1 VGAGAGGLSAAI
13 SSSLRGLDV
22 IVAEKASRV
31 GGTTARSGGMIWA
44 PCNPLAIADGISDSL
59 EKARTYIQSETGN
72 LFDAARADAFL
83 HQAPRM
89 IQTYQDKTS
98 AMRFVRNDAVADNH
112 PHLPGA
118 MESGRTV
125 TVLPFDGTLLRR
137 RLRHLA
143 DPIAELTFLG
153 MQIQPGRELNH
164 FFAALSSFA
173 SFSVVL
179 KRLAAQARD
188 MLLHGRTTRLANG
201 NALAAR
207 LFKSALDL
215 EVSFWLSSPVSELL
229 KTGGRVDGAI
239 VERPEGRTR
248 VKASRGVVL
257 ACGGYPHDPVRR
269 RTLSPVGILGAGAYA
284 MAPMTNVGD
293 GLTLAESVG
302 GLVDCRLPNTV
313 SWTPVSRVTRKNGQY
328 GFFPHS
334 FDRYKPGFIAVTQRG
349 RRFVS
354 EGVIGNDFVRAMVA
368 ECNDECVEGI
378 IVTDHYTLRRYGMG
392 IVRPWPLPLRRHLR
406 SGYLICAPTIADLAD
421 KTAVNGVELERT
433 IASFNKYAK
442 DGFDPDFGR
451 GQTALEK
458 RNGDSRVVPN
468 PCLAPIQQAPFYAI
482 RILPGDF
489 STLGGLRTDA
499 SAQVLDVNEKPIVG
513 LYAVGSDAS
522 SLFAGTSPAGGATLG
537 PALTFGFIAGE
548 HLAAQ

>member
-1 VGAGAGGLSAAI
+1 
-13 SSSLRGLDV
+13 
-22 IVAEKASRV
+22 
-31 GGTTARSGGMIWA
+31 
-44 PCNPLAIADGISDSL
+44 
-59 EKARTYIQSETGN
+59 
-72 LFDAARADAFL
+72 
-83 HQAPRM
+83 M

-125 TVLPFDGTLLRR
+125 TVLPFDGTQLGT

-164 FFAALSSFA
+164 FFSALSSFA
-173 SFSVVL
+173 SFSHVV
-179 KRLAAQARD
+179 KRVAAQACD

-215 EVSFWLSSPVSELL
+215 EISFWLSSPVSELL

-269 RTLSPVGILGAGAYA
+269 RTLSPIGVLGAGAYA
-284 MAPMTNVGD
+284 MAPVTNVGD

-313 SWTPVSRVTRKNGQY
+313 SWTPVSRVTRKNGRY

-334 FDRYKPGFIAVTQRG
+334 FDRYKPGFIAVTKRG

-354 EGVIGNDFVRAMVA
+354 EGVIGNDFVRAMAA
-368 ECNDECVEGI
+368 ECNGECVEGL
-378 IVTDHYTLRRYGMG
+378 IVTDHHTLRRYGMG
-392 IVRPWPLPLRRHLR
+392 IVRPWPLSLRRHLR
-406 SGYLICAPTIADLAD
+406 SGYL
-421 KTAVNGVELERT
+421 T
-433 IASFNKYAK
+433 IASFNTYAK
-442 DGFDPDFGR
+442 NGFDPEFGR
-451 GQTALEK
+451 GNTALEK
-458 RNGDSRVVPN
+458 RNADPRVSPN

-499 SAQVLDVNEKPIVG
+499 SAQVLDVNEKPIPG

-522 SLFAGTSPAGGATLG
+522 SLFAGNSPAGGATLG
-537 PALTFGFIAGE
+537 PALTFGYIAGE
-548 HLAAQ
+548 HLASQ